1 MHLKLHQAKTAGT
14 QYGDS
19 TADAVRHFSKEIG
32 QKVVQS
38 IKDIEKDSVPRL
50 MLLYQSRN
58 HNKEK
63 I

>member
-1 MHLKLHQAKTAGT
+1 MHLKLHRAKTAGT

-38 IKDIEKDSVPRL
+38 IKDVEKNLFRD
-50 MLLYQSRN
+50 
-58 HNKEK
+58 
-63 I
+63 